1 MARKNVLKN
10 ITFSLIVVYGF
21 LTIVA
26 LTMVLPFVHEWAKS
40 FSYPTEAAAG
50 RVAFWPRQFTWG
62 NYHYFYRLHLKTLAR
77 AFKNSIFI
85 TGVGV
90 CWITFNIALCA
101 FPLSRPHTE
110 FRLTKPIMYLVTQ
123 LATY

>member
-1 MARKNVLKN
+1 
-10 ITFSLIVVYGF
+10 
-21 LTIVA
+21 
-26 LTMVLPFVHEWAKS
+26 
-40 FSYPTEAAAG
+40 
-50 RVAFWPRQFTWG
+50 
-62 NYHYFYRLHLKTLAR
+62 
-77 AFKNSIFI
+77 
-85 TGVGV
+85 V